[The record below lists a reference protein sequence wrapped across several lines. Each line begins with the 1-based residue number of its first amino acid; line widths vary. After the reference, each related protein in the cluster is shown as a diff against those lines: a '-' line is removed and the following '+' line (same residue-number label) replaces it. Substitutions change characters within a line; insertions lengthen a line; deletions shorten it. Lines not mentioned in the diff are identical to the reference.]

1 MKRTAVWGTGLVA
14 VAALALTGCGATEAP
29 VDAGEEDGSA
39 GEAITIVDARGEEIV
54 LPDGPAE
61 TVVALEWHQAEDV
74 VTLGGELVGLS
85 DVDGYTSWVGESAP
99 LPNEPTDV
107 GVRSEPSIETVS
119 ELEPDL
125 IVGSLRSIPDEAME
139 QMERIAPV
147 ALFAGADASDP
158 LGTVRSEFETMA
170 TLLGTEERGAE
181 ILADMDETFEANAA
195 RIDEAGLAGTPFVF
209 ASPYADGANV
219 TVRMHGPGSATQAV
233 ATELGLTA
241 AWSDDGDEG
250 YGLSNTDLEGLTALP
265 DDTEFLYW
273 DNADTE
279 DVVETSL
286 AGSAVWESLAFVE
299 DGRVH
304 PAAVGIWAYGGPA
317 SMMAWS
323 DDIVRA
329 LGE

>member
-1 MKRTAVWGTGLVA
+1 MNRTAVGAMGAIA
-14 VAALALTGCGATEAP
+14 VCALALTGCGATEAP
-29 VDAGEEDGSA
+29 VEASEGDGSG
-39 GEAITIVDARGEEIV
+39 GEAITIVDARGEEVV

-61 TVVALEWHQAEDV
+61 TVVALEWNQAELV
-74 VTLGGELVGLS
+74 VTLGGELTGLS
-85 DVDGYTSWVGESAP
+85 DVDGYTSWVGEAAP

-107 GVRSEPSIETVS
+107 GVRSEPSIEAVS

-125 IVGSLRSIPDEAME
+125 IVGSMRSIPDEAME

-147 ALFAGADASDP
+147 ALFTGADAADP
-158 LGTVRSEFETMA
+158 LGTVRSDFETMA
-170 TLLGTEERGAE
+170 TLLGEEERGAE
-181 ILADMDETFEANAA
+181 VLAEMDETLAANAT
-195 RIDEAGLAGTPFVF
+195 RIEEAGLAGTPIVF

-219 TVRMHGPGSATQAV
+219 TIRMHGPGSSAQAV
-233 ATELGLTA
+233 AAELGLTA
-241 AWSDDGDEG
+241 AWDDDGDEG
-250 YGLSNTDLEGLTALP
+250 YGLSNTDLEGLTTLP

-273 DNADTE
+273 DNADEE

-304 PAAVGIWAYGGPA
+304 PAAVGIWAYGGPE

-323 DDIVRA
+323 DDIVRI
-329 LGE
+329 LGA